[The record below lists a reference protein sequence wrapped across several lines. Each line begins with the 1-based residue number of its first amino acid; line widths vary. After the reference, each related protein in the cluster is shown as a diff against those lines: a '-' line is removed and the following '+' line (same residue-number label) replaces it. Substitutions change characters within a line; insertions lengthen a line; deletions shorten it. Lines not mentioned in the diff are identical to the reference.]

1 MQGELLRP
9 CAVIAN
15 APVRFQRRNEEEL
28 FVKRLCSKSRQI
40 FVSRSVGGSNV
51 RLAAVT
57 LFWHFCGFSLFYVFW
72 FEDSKTHLVDGSTFA
87 IFVNSPRAYI
97 EWVTWTPFMGT
108 PHPRPCHAEVLIED
122 GACDTWALSHR
133 IKRALLSLPS
143 KFTFIPL
150 ITLQFAPVVT
160 SPVGRSG
167 HTGGQDVASA
177 FCHWPFATFWYGAS
191 SPFTGFLKVT
201 ISSYFQGKWKS
212 NLFCFDV
219 KCKSCHGYDLL
230 LCTLSYSM
238 QK

>member
-1 MQGELLRP
+1 MLKVKTNIRLQIRGRQQREACCRHPVLTFLWVLPILCLL
-9 CAVIAN
+9 VW
-15 APVRFQRRNEEEL
+15 RFKNSSGWRFNICHL
-28 FVKRLCSKSRQI
+28 CKFPTRLHR
-40 FVSRSVGGSNV
+40 VSDMNP
-51 RLAAVT
+51 L
-57 LFWHFCGFSLFYVFW
+57 Y
-72 FEDSKTHLVDGSTFA
+72 K
-87 IFVNSPRAYI
+87 
-97 EWVTWTPFMGT
+97 GT
-108 PHPRPCHAEVLIED
+108 PRPRPRHAEILIED

-177 FCHWPFATFWYGAS
+177 FCHWPFATFRYGAS